1 MKKVFL
7 TACSL
12 ALLLVSCKK
21 DDNNKPAP
29 SNTEGG
35 KYLLQTSIA
44 SADGTT
50 GTCYLQTFANLSGKI
65 DNSKAAQI
73 PFGAIVVV
81 EGNEVFVVD
90 DYTGTKGLT
99 KWQYNPANHSI
110 VEKAMLPIPAN
121 SQASALVKVS
131 DTKAYLPLFALGK
144 IIVLNPQTMKK
155 TGEIDLS
162 PYAHTDNSPEP
173 STGIVK
179 DGYFY
184 LALAQEKKNYEPYED
199 YVQADVAII
208 NIQTDKVEKVVSEKT
223 SGICYPTR
231 PSMRGMMFT
240 TENKDIYIACP
251 GFYGFNPAH
260 PKFGFVC
267 IPNAATVS
275 ETTFDS
281 SKSWDLSQ
289 TTIQGTQYK
298 PAAILNTKYIGN
310 GKVVAYVSVAE
321 LYGNNPFTAK
331 MAMAVLI
338 DLNAKTMKKIE
349 GVPLTDPQSLFIG
362 KYENEVILSASGSDK
377 VGLFRYNPANGSVQQ
392 VLTTQGDATFFHAF

>member
-131 DTKAYLPLFALGK
+131 DTNAYLPLFALGK

-179 DGYFY
+179 DGYSTW
-184 LALAQEKKNYEPYED
+184 L
-199 YVQADVAII
+199 
-208 NIQTDKVEKVVSEKT
+208 
-223 SGICYPTR
+223 
-231 PSMRGMMFT
+231 
-240 TENKDIYIACP
+240 
-251 GFYGFNPAH
+251 
-260 PKFGFVC
+260 
-267 IPNAATVS
+267 
-275 ETTFDS
+275 
-281 SKSWDLSQ
+281 
-289 TTIQGTQYK
+289 
-298 PAAILNTKYIGN
+298 
-310 GKVVAYVSVAE
+310 
-321 LYGNNPFTAK
+321 
-331 MAMAVLI
+331 
-338 DLNAKTMKKIE
+338 
-349 GVPLTDPQSLFIG
+349 
-362 KYENEVILSASGSDK
+362 
-377 VGLFRYNPANGSVQQ
+377 
-392 VLTTQGDATFFHAF
+392 